1 MLILHPIMSQLNSVI
16 KVKYSFLFCVG
27 FLSLAL
33 FSCKQKPPRA
43 SFVFVQE
50 NGGIVHFTN
59 TSAGEITKLEWDFGD
74 NSAIVDEITATSPT
88 HRFLTGGTFN
98 VSLTVENGEGTDTYS
113 EDVTI
118 ESGDREPIED
128 YPTFSD
134 AEGYFYARNRFEFDP
149 ITPGVLTN
157 IKASAL
163 VTMYDITNFLVAVGA
178 VNVNGQNL
186 ANNSDNSYS
195 YHSEDSSWYFNEGV
209 RWSAEG
215 GNDFPTIVENIGS
228 VEFPDISA
236 IVSPKAFV
244 KSIDTVYNM
253 RVKDPILLADSVKF
267 RIETTDGIL
276 IIEKRTSGGFSGV
289 AFDQTELLK
298 LTKGDY
304 ITKVIAFSYERHVY
318 NFKPVYFTKESY
330 TESTLTVR

>member
-1 MLILHPIMSQLNSVI
+1 MYYNEKIVNKAKNISVI
-16 KVKYSFLFCVG
+16 LISV
-27 FLSLAL
+27 LSLAL

-59 TSAGEITKLEWDFGD
+59 TSAGEITTLKWDFDD
-74 NSAIVDEITATSPT
+74 NSAIANEIIATSPT
-88 HRFLTGGTFN
+88 HRFLAGGTYS
-98 VSLTVENGEGTDTYS
+98 VSLTAGNEGGSDIYMK
-113 EDVTI
+113 DVVI
-118 ESGDREPIED
+118 AAGDREAIED
-128 YPTFSD
+128 YPIFSD
-134 AEGYFYARNRFEFDP
+134 AEGYFYARNRYEFDP
-149 ITPGVLTN
+149 ITPGLLLN

-163 VTMYDITNFLVAVGA
+163 VTMYDTTNFLVAVGA
-178 VNVNGQNL
+178 VNVNGLNIV
-186 ANNSDNSYS
+186 NNSDNSYS

-215 GNDFPTIVENIGS
+215 GNNFPTIVENIGS

-236 IVSPKAFV
+236 IVSQKTYV
-244 KSIDTVYNM
+244 RGIDTIYNM

-267 RIETTDGIL
+267 RIETTDGTL
-276 IIEKRTSGGFSGV
+276 IIEKRTAGGFSGV
-289 AFDQTELLK
+289 AFANSDLLK
-298 LTKGDY
+298 LTNGDY